1 MPDKSDKSE
10 RWFTPRTARQTLDS
24 LRPVAETLCRLYRR
38 LERARPKRILPEQP
52 VDREYFSLV
61 TRLHVVITE
70 IHRRGAQITDLRRG
84 QLDFPARRAGRQVL
98 LCWQV
103 GEATLRYWREP
114 EAGFAGRQPVDEDGP
129 WEEA

>member
-1 MPDKSDKSE
+1 MD
-10 RWFTPRTARQTLDS
+10 RWSFWR
-24 LRPVAETLCRLYRR
+24 
-38 LERARPKRILPEQP
+38 
-52 VDREYFSLV
+52 V
-61 TRLHVVITE
+61 TRLQVVITE